1 MYTSPDMMNDSN
13 DRYYAEAYGLLI
25 EDKASRKNLMRS
37 RENPENRMKKKSLV
51 MKKSRDKINTTNST
65 QNMTHL
71 TSYSKTKLNGNSKN
85 KYYGSR
91 QTT

>member
-25 EDKASRKNLMRS
+25 EDKTSRKNLMRS

-71 TSYSKTKLNGNSKN
+71 TAYSKTKLNCNSKN